1 MKRTKKDY
9 FIIML
14 KGIAMG
20 AADVVPGVSGGTI
33 AFISGIYEELLNSI
47 SAINISLF
55 KTLKNKGLKATW
67 NKLNANFLASLFIG
81 VLISIISLAKAIKW
95 LLEYKPILLWAFF
108 FGLVLASIIYIG
120 KQIEKWNFT
129 SIFIGVLAVFFGY
142 LITVLPAVNEQQVS
156 YLFLV
161 FSGAIASCAM
171 ILPGISGSYILLL
184 IGVYP
189 LVMSA
194 LTNRELKIIAPIMIG
209 VIVGLITFSKI
220 LKWLFYHY
228 KNQMLVALT
237 GLMLGSL
244 NKVWPWKSVITT
256 YTDRHGV
263 IKPLLEKSIS
273 PFSYQGDAQFIHAF
287 LLIITGFSLILLL
300 EKLAVEKQ

>member
-1 MKRTKKDY
+1 MNRTKKDY
-9 FIIML
+9 LVIIL

-33 AFISGIYEELLNSI
+33 AFISGIYEELLNAI
-47 SAINISLF
+47 SAVNLDLF
-55 KTLKNKGLKATW
+55 KILKKEGVKSAW
-67 NKLNANFLASLFIG
+67 AQLNGNFLAALFTGIF
-81 VLISIISLAKAIKW
+81 ISIISLAKAIKW
-95 LLEYKPILLWAFF
+95 LLINQPILLWAFF
-108 FGLVLASIIYIG
+108 FGLVLASIIYIA
-120 KQIEKWNFT
+120 KQVKHWSFKG
-129 SIFIGVLAVFFGY
+129 IFIGVLAVFFGY
-142 LITVLPAVNEQQVS
+142 LITVLPAVNGQEVS

-194 LTNRELKIIAPIMIG
+194 LTKSELKTISAIVIGVMIG
-209 VIVGLITFSKI
+209 LTTFSKL
-220 LKWLFYHY
+220 LKWLFYNY
-228 KNQMLVALT
+228 KNEMLIALT

-244 NKVWPWKSVITT
+244 NKVWPWKTVLTT

-263 IKPLLEKSIS
+263 VKPLLEKSVL
-273 PFSYQGDAQFIHAF
+273 PFSYDGNPELMYASI
-287 LLIITGFSLILLL
+287 LIIVGFSLILLL
-300 EKLAVEKQ
+300 EKLAVKK

>member
-1 MKRTKKDY
+1 MNRTKKDY
-9 FIIML
+9 LVIML

-33 AFISGIYEELLNSI
+33 AFISGIYEELLNAI
-47 SAINISLF
+47 SAVNLGLF
-55 KTLKNKGLKATW
+55 KTLKKEGFKSAW
-67 NKLNANFLASLFIG
+67 KQLNGNFLAALFTGIF
-81 VLISIISLAKAIKW
+81 ISIISLAKAIKW
-95 LLEYKPILLWAFF
+95 LLTNQPILLWAFF
-108 FGLVLASIIYIG
+108 FGLVLASIIYIA
-120 KQIEKWNFT
+120 KQIKQWNFKGV
-129 SIFIGVLAVFFGY
+129 SIGVLGVFFGY
-142 LITVLPAVNEQQVS
+142 LITVLPAVNGQEVS

-194 LTNRELKIIAPIMIG
+194 LTNRELKTISAILIG
-209 VIVGLITFSKI
+209 VVIGLTTFSKL
-220 LKWLFYHY
+220 LKWLFYNY
-228 KNQMLVALT
+228 KNEMLIALT

-244 NKVWPWKSVITT
+244 NKVWPWKTVLTT

-263 IKPLLEKSIS
+263 VKPLLEKSVL
-273 PFSYQGDAQFIHAF
+273 PFSYDGNPELMYASI
-287 LLIITGFSLILLL
+287 LIIIGFSLILLL
-300 EKLAVEKQ
+300 EKLAVKK

>member
-1 MKRTKKDY
+1 MNRTKKDY
-9 FIIML
+9 LVIIL

-33 AFISGIYEELLNSI
+33 AFISGIYEELLNAI
-47 SAINISLF
+47 SAVNLDLF
-55 KTLKNKGLKATW
+55 KILKKEGVKSAW
-67 NKLNANFLASLFIG
+67 AQLNGNFLAALFTGIF
-81 VLISIISLAKAIKW
+81 ISIISLAKAIKW
-95 LLEYKPILLWAFF
+95 LLINQPILLWAFF
-108 FGLVLASIIYIG
+108 FGLVLASIIYIA
-120 KQIEKWNFT
+120 KQVKHWSFKG
-129 SIFIGVLAVFFGY
+129 IFIGVLAVFFGY
-142 LITVLPAVNEQQVS
+142 LITVLPAVNGQEVS

-194 LTNRELKIIAPIMIG
+194 LTNGELKTISAIVIGVMIG
-209 VIVGLITFSKI
+209 LTTFSKL
-220 LKWLFYHY
+220 LKWLFYNY
-228 KNQMLVALT
+228 KNEMLIALT

-244 NKVWPWKSVITT
+244 NKVWPWKTVLTT

-263 IKPLLEKSIS
+263 VKPLLEKSVL
-273 PFSYQGDAQFIHAF
+273 PFSYDGNPELMYASI
-287 LLIITGFSLILLL
+287 LIIVGFSLILLL
-300 EKLAVEKQ
+300 EKLAVKK

>member
-1 MKRTKKDY
+1 MNRTKKDY
-9 FIIML
+9 LVIML

-33 AFISGIYEELLNSI
+33 AFISGIYEELLNAI
-47 SAINISLF
+47 SAVNLGLF
-55 KTLKNKGLKATW
+55 KTLKKEGFKSAW
-67 NKLNANFLASLFIG
+67 KQLNGNFLAALFTGIF
-81 VLISIISLAKAIKW
+81 ISIISLAKAIKW
-95 LLEYKPILLWAFF
+95 LLTNQPILLWAFF
-108 FGLVLASIIYIG
+108 FGLVLASIIYIA
-120 KQIEKWNFT
+120 KQIKQWNFKGI
-129 SIFIGVLAVFFGY
+129 SIGVLGVFFGY
-142 LITVLPAVNEQQVS
+142 LITVLPAVNGQEVS

-194 LTNRELKIIAPIMIG
+194 LTNRELKTISAILIG
-209 VIVGLITFSKI
+209 VVIGLTTFSKL
-220 LKWLFYHY
+220 LKWLFYNY
-228 KNQMLVALT
+228 KNEMLIALT

-244 NKVWPWKSVITT
+244 NKVWPWKTVLTT

-263 IKPLLEKSIS
+263 VKPLLEKSVL
-273 PFSYQGDAQFIHAF
+273 PFSYDGNPELMYASI
-287 LLIITGFSLILLL
+287 LIIIGFSLILLL
-300 EKLAVEKQ
+300 EKLAVKK

>member
-1 MKRTKKDY
+1 MNRTKKDY
-9 FIIML
+9 LVIML

-33 AFISGIYEELLNSI
+33 AFISGIYEELLNAI
-47 SAINISLF
+47 SAVNLGLF
-55 KTLKNKGLKATW
+55 KTLKKEGFKSAW
-67 NKLNANFLASLFIG
+67 KQLNGNFLAALFTGIF
-81 VLISIISLAKAIKW
+81 ISIISLAKAIKW
-95 LLEYKPILLWAFF
+95 LLTNQPILLWAFF
-108 FGLVLASIIYIG
+108 FGLVLASIIYIA
-120 KQIEKWNFT
+120 KQIKQWNLKGI
-129 SIFIGVLAVFFGY
+129 SIGVLGVFFGY
-142 LITVLPAVNEQQVS
+142 LITVLPAVNGQEVS

-194 LTNRELKIIAPIMIG
+194 LTNRELKTISAILIG
-209 VIVGLITFSKI
+209 VVIGLTTFSKL
-220 LKWLFYHY
+220 LKWLFYNY
-228 KNQMLVALT
+228 KNEMLIALT

-244 NKVWPWKSVITT
+244 NKVWPWKTVLTT

-263 IKPLLEKSIS
+263 VKPLLEKSVL
-273 PFSYQGDAQFIHAF
+273 PFSYDGNPELMYASI
-287 LLIITGFSLILLL
+287 LIIIGFLLILLL
-300 EKLAVEKQ
+300 EKLAVKK

>member
-1 MKRTKKDY
+1 MNRTKKDY
-9 FIIML
+9 LVIIL

-33 AFISGIYEELLNSI
+33 AFISGIYEELLNAI
-47 SAINISLF
+47 SAVNLDLF
-55 KTLKNKGLKATW
+55 KILKKEGVKSAW
-67 NKLNANFLASLFIG
+67 AQLNGNFLAALFTGIF
-81 VLISIISLAKAIKW
+81 ISIISLAKAIKW
-95 LLEYKPILLWAFF
+95 LLINQPILLWAFF
-108 FGLVLASIIYIG
+108 FGLVLASIIYIA
-120 KQIEKWNFT
+120 KQVKHWSFKG
-129 SIFIGVLAVFFGY
+129 IFIGVLAVFFGY
-142 LITVLPAVNEQQVS
+142 LITVLPAVNGQEVS

-194 LTNRELKIIAPIMIG
+194 LTNSELKTISAIVIGVMIG
-209 VIVGLITFSKI
+209 LTTFSKL
-220 LKWLFYHY
+220 LKWLFYNY
-228 KNQMLVALT
+228 KNEMLIALT

-244 NKVWPWKSVITT
+244 NKVWPWKTVLTT

-263 IKPLLEKSIS
+263 VKPLLEKSVL
-273 PFSYQGDAQFIHAF
+273 PFSYDGNPELMYASI
-287 LLIITGFSLILLL
+287 LIIVGFSLILLL
-300 EKLAVEKQ
+300 EKLAVKK

>member
-1 MKRTKKDY
+1 MNRTKKDY
-9 FIIML
+9 LVIML

-33 AFISGIYEELLNSI
+33 AFISGIYEELLNAI
-47 SAINISLF
+47 SAVNLGLF
-55 KTLKNKGLKATW
+55 KTLKKEGFKSAW
-67 NKLNANFLASLFIG
+67 KQLNGNFLAALFIG
-81 VLISIISLAKAIKW
+81 IFISIISLAKAIKW
-95 LLEYKPILLWAFF
+95 LLTNQPILLWAFF
-108 FGLVLASIIYIG
+108 FGLVLASIIYIA
-120 KQIEKWNFT
+120 KQIKQWNFKGI
-129 SIFIGVLAVFFGY
+129 SIGVLGVFFGY
-142 LITVLPAVNEQQVS
+142 LITVLPAVNGQEVS

-194 LTNRELKIIAPIMIG
+194 LTNRELKTISAILIG
-209 VIVGLITFSKI
+209 VVIGLTTFSKL
-220 LKWLFYHY
+220 LKWLFYNY
-228 KNQMLVALT
+228 KNEMLIALT

-244 NKVWPWKSVITT
+244 NKVWPWKTVLTT

-263 IKPLLEKSIS
+263 VKPLLEKSVL
-273 PFSYQGDAQFIHAF
+273 PFSYDGNPELMYASI
-287 LLIITGFSLILLL
+287 LIIIGFSLILLL
-300 EKLAVEKQ
+300 EKLAVKK